1 MKSSKNNCQRGKEI
15 MMLTYTM
22 NLFNGDPSEKQNVL
36 GSEWCER
43 QALKDRTYDLLEDL
57 SDYVDDF
64 MIERVSNL
72 IEEVESSYQ
81 DMINERDTELECFE
95 EENSELKKD
104 IEQLEKQLQEKEKL
118 MEETVSE
125 DGKEVDLESKEFKNL
140 AGYDKAR
147 KELLGSIKKLQ
158 GVSSKKR
165 IYLPKGVIKMVVFK
179 GLEHVE
185 ELRLTSKEF
194 KDYIRNNKDKGYNY
208 RLELMGKLNC
218 KTKIDWCN

>member
-1 MKSSKNNCQRGKEI
+1 

-22 NLFNGDPSEKQNVL
+22 NLFNGDPSEKQSGL
-36 GSEWCER
+36 DSEWCER
-43 QALKDRTYDLLEDL
+43 QVLKDRTYDLLEDL

-64 MIERVSNL
+64 MIERVSDL
-72 IEEVESSYQ
+72 IKEVESNYQ
-81 DMINERDTELECFE
+81 DMINERDMELQCIE

-104 IEQLEKQLQEKEKL
+104 IEQLEKQLHEKEKL
-118 MEETVSE
+118 MEESVSKY
-125 DGKEVDLESKEFKNL
+125 GKEVDLESKEFKNL

-147 KELLGSIKKLQ
+147 KELLGSVKKLQ

-165 IYLPKGVIKMVVFK
+165 IYLPKGVMKMVVFN
-179 GLEHVE
+179 GLEYVE

-208 RLELMGKLNC
+208 RLELMGNLNC
-218 KTKIDWCN
+218 KTKIDWCD

>member
-1 MKSSKNNCQRGKEI
+1 MTLLKNNCQRGKEI

-22 NLFNGDPSEKQNVL
+22 DLFNGNTGTNQSGLN
-36 GSEWCER
+36 SEWCEQ

-64 MIERVSNL
+64 MVERVSDL
-72 IEEVESSYQ
+72 IKEVESSYQ
-81 DMINERDTELECFE
+81 DRINERDTDLQCFK
-95 EENSELKKD
+95 EENEELREN
-104 IEQLEKQLQEKEKL
+104 IEDLEKQLHEKEKL
-118 MEETVSE
+118 TAEAISK

-140 AGYDKAR
+140 TGYNKAR
-147 KELLGSIKKLQ
+147 KELLDSVKKLQ
-158 GVSSKKR
+158 GISGKKR
-165 IYLPKGVIKMVVFK
+165 IYLPKGAIKMVVFN
-179 GLEHVE
+179 GLEYVE

-208 RLELMGKLNC
+208 RLEVMGNLNS